1 MNVNAVPPYDPQ
13 YIEALGL
20 AVHNFAWLEY
30 NVVWIIEQLEP
41 NYWGDYVSNEKG
53 AGAVANDLDRVI
65 EEHAKGHATEAELRD
80 ISKEFRGLKYLRDKL
95 LHATPVV
102 ASDGR
107 RLHHLTRDIAW
118 SLDRVRQAATDFAAA
133 AESAHTVFRKL

>member
-41 NYWGDYVSNEKG
+41 NYWGVTYRTKRAQVRWPTTS
-53 AGAVANDLDRVI
+53 I
-65 EEHAKGHATEAELRD
+65 EL
-80 ISKEFRGLKYLRDKL
+80 
-95 LHATPVV
+95 
-102 ASDGR
+102 
-107 RLHHLTRDIAW
+107 
-118 SLDRVRQAATDFAAA
+118 
-133 AESAHTVFRKL
+133 